1 MKQDRFLLGILVGIG
16 VLVLAAVII
25 FFTRQQQ
32 VAYRTGQAP
41 EDVVHNY
48 VLAIMNKDFERAYG
62 YLADLEHKPTFE
74 DFRQAFA
81 VGRLSPGQ
89 EGIKIGA
96 TDIAGDS
103 ASVEVIMV
111 YTPGDPFS
119 SGYNNAGSAQLLR
132 QGGTW
137 KLSSLPAYNLW
148 DFGWY
153 QEQPKY
159 LP

>member
-16 VLVLAAVII
+16 VLIVIAVIV

-32 VAYRTGQAP
+32 VDYRAGQAP

-48 VLAIMNKDFERAYG
+48 VLAVMNKDFEKAYG
-62 YLADLEHKPTFE
+62 YLADLEHKPAFE
-74 DFRQAFA
+74 EFRQAFA

-96 TDIAGDS
+96 TDVTGDS

-132 QGGTW
+132 QGGAW

>member
-16 VLVLAAVII
+16 VLILAAVII

-32 VAYRTGQAP
+32 VAYRTGQTP

-48 VLAIMNKDFERAYG
+48 VLAVMNKDFEKAYG
-62 YLADLEHKPTFE
+62 YLADLEHKPAFE
-74 DFRQAFA
+74 EFRQAFA

-89 EGIKIGA
+89 EGIKIGS

-132 QGGTW
+132 QGGAW

-148 DFGWY
+148 DFSWY